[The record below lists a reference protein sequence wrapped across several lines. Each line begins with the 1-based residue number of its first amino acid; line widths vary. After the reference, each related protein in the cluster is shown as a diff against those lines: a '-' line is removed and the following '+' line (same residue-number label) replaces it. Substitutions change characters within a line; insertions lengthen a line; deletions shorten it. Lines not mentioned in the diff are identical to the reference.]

1 MKLRLCPQNSSIQ
14 KLPRTLLLNTMLI
27 IGLSGLTL
35 PARAQPMRAPSTLTP
50 SSAAEETASA
60 EKFFSETPFQ
70 EWQKAGQA
78 RQIPWKV
85 SITGAGLG
93 FHQRL
98 VSKIAVELPGSE
110 LIRRRQDGQL
120 ILLVQVTDA
129 SGRAYRNFGILGL
142 ESLKPELVKNDVV
155 FSWGAYALP
164 GDYKVALAL
173 YDKKS
178 GEHDFA
184 ENSFRVERLKND
196 PLPEAWQDE
205 PSWEYWDPLTDSIDT
220 MFRPDVEG
228 RLHLPVHSAKP
239 MHVEVLA
246 DVTPSDYFHG
256 SYDFYHLYLR
266 GALPLFKAFTQL
278 SVTNGSLQAA
288 TLDLVQRRV
297 PFAQDELNNKEFDWK
312 KLKSTLESANG
323 PGVVDVRSVQH
334 GGQNPVFLR
343 DEIVRRMGK
352 ALESPG
358 PEVFIIVGSPMDS
371 YSFQDLPP
379 LYMAE
384 GHDVRV
390 FYVQY
395 IPPSLQTV
403 DLSPLAGMPAVVG
416 PRQRRHGPI
425 VRRPVYVSSPA
436 NVQKMLKPL
445 KVKAFQ
451 VSTPE
456 DGRKVLARILEEIRR
471 P

>member
-1 MKLRLCPQNSSIQ
+1 MIQSLR
-14 KLPRTLLLNTMLI
+14 RTLLLHGMLM
-27 IGLSGLTL
+27 IGMSGLTL
-35 PARAQPMRAPSTLTP
+35 PAHAQPMRAPSTLTP
-50 SSAAEETASA
+50 SGTAEETASA
-60 EKFFSETPFQ
+60 EKFFSETPF
-70 EWQKAGQA
+70 EKWQKEGEA
-78 RQIPWKV
+78 RQIPWKI

-98 VSKIAVELPGSE
+98 ISKIAVELPGSE
-110 LIRRRQDGQL
+110 LVRRRQDGQL

-129 SGRAYRNFGILGL
+129 SGRTYRNFGILGL
-142 ESLKPELVKNDVV
+142 ESLKPELVKSDVV

-164 GDYKVALAL
+164 GDYKAAVAL

-205 PSWEYWDPLTDSIDT
+205 PSWEYWDPLADSIDT
-220 MFRPDVEG
+220 MFRPDIEG
-228 RLHLPVHSAKP
+228 RLHMPVNSAKP

-297 PFAQDELNNKEFDWK
+297 PFAQDELNNKDFDWK
-312 KLKSTLESANG
+312 KLKSTLGSANG

-379 LYMAE
+379 LYIAE

-395 IPPSLQTV
+395 IPPSLQPV
-403 DLSPLAGMPAVVG
+403 DLSPLGGMPAVVG

-425 VRRPVYVSSPA
+425 VSRPVYTTSPA

-456 DGRKVLARILEEIRR
+456 DARKVLARILEEIRR